1 MSKVSCVVPAS
12 LNSTFP
18 PAASITMSA
27 TESNVMSP
35 ELVDCTVTP
44 VCPSTVVV
52 LACESSKTAPLDVT
66 IFTAPSPVEISSAAL
81 EAASSHATAAP
92 APPEV

>member
-1 MSKVSCVVPAS
+1 
-12 LNSTFP
+12 
-18 PAASITMSA
+18 
-27 TESNVMSP
+27 
-35 ELVDCTVTP
+35 
-44 VCPSTVVV
+44 V

-92 APPEV
+92 APPEVKT